1 MREKH
6 SSDFSNCRS
15 RRGGVRLDQ
24 ATIKMKESKQ
34 IEMFQEDLDKLVE
47 RYSSEFDLTLASMI
61 GVLEVKIHEI
71 IKNTIDQSEDEEE
84 EVEEEDE

>member
-1 MREKH
+1 MREKY

-15 RRGGVRLDQ
+15 RSNSIRLAQ
-24 ATIKMKESKQ
+24 ATNKMKESKQ

-71 IKNTIDQSEDEEE
+71 IKNTIDQSE